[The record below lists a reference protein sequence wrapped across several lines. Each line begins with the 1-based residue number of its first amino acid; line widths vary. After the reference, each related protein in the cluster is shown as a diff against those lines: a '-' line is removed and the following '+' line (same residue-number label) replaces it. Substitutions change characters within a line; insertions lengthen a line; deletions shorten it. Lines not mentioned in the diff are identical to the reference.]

1 MRQGLILLGVFFA
14 CLGCAGVPPREGL
27 AQPLS
32 VSFKNTVAL
41 PTTTTDQSGN
51 SFTITGLSGITYI
64 GGEQYIAVMDNSNK
78 LVRLRVAL
86 SPTGA
91 IASTQVLGGITL
103 AATHD
108 YEAIAPGGHGT
119 VLLAEEDTPAIREF
133 RLVDG
138 VLVRTITPPA
148 IFAQR
153 RANFGFESL
162 TSDGTFAW
170 AANEEALTS
179 DGPLSTAT
187 QGTTVRLLRIPVIP
201 GQAAATPAST
211 WPQFAY
217 RSQPWHGS
225 AVGSAR
231 SGVSELVM
239 LPGGTLLTL
248 ERSFAFNLAGFFQCR
263 IYEIGFA
270 AATDVRGFT
279 AGLTG
284 QTYTT
289 TTKRLLWSGSNVN
302 NMEGLALGPRL
313 DPARPGSPRGTS
325 YALIGIVD
333 DGDPI
338 SVNTL
343 ASFVVSGVVPTST
356 ATSPQV
362 AGVDEAAG
370 QLPRS
375 LIRR

>member
-1 MRQGLILLGVFFA
+1 V

-27 AQPLS
+27 AQPLA
-32 VSFKNTVAL
+32 VAFRNTVAL
-41 PTTTTDQSGN
+41 PTTTTDQSGT

-78 LVRLRVAL
+78 LVRLRVVL

-91 IASTQVLGGITL
+91 IASAQVLGGISL
-103 AATHD
+103 AATRD

-119 VLLAEEDTPAIREF
+119 VLLAEEDTPAIHEF
-133 RLVDG
+133 RLADG
-138 VLVRTITPPA
+138 AIVRTITPPA
-148 IFAQR
+148 VFAQR
-153 RANFGFESL
+153 RPNFGFESL

-170 AANEEALTS
+170 AANEEALTP

-187 QGTTVRLLRIPVIP
+187 QGTTVRLLRIPAIP
-201 GQAAATPAST
+201 GQAAATPASS

-217 RSQPWHGS
+217 RTQPWHGS

-231 SGVSELVM
+231 SGVSELVL

-263 IYEIGFA
+263 IYEVGFA

-279 AGLTG
+279 AGLAG

-343 ASFVVSGVVPTST
+343 ASFVITGVPTAAPT
-356 ATSPQV
+356 GTLHIDATPEPP
-362 AGVDEAAG
+362 GN
-370 QLPRS
+370 LPRTI
-375 LIRR
+375 IRR

>member
-1 MRQGLILLGVFFA
+1 MRQGLILIGVFLV

-27 AQPLS
+27 AQPLA
-32 VSFKNTVAL
+32 VTFRNTVAL
-41 PTTTTDQSGN
+41 PTTTTDQSGT

-78 LVRLRVAL
+78 LVRLRVVL

-91 IASTQVLGGITL
+91 IASAQVLGGVSL
-103 AATHD
+103 AATRD

-119 VLLAEEDTPAIREF
+119 VLLAEEDTPAIHEF

-138 VLVRTITPPA
+138 AIVRTITPPA
-148 IFAQR
+148 VFAQR

-170 AANEEALTS
+170 AANEEALTP

-201 GQAAATPAST
+201 GQAAATPASS

-217 RSQPWHGS
+217 RTQPWHGS

-231 SGVSELVM
+231 SGVSELVL

-263 IYEIGFA
+263 IYEVGFA

-313 DPARPGSPRGTS
+313 DPARPGSPRSTS

-343 ASFVVSGVVPTST
+343 ASFVITGVPTAAPT
-356 ATSPQV
+356 GTLPMDATPEPP
-362 AGVDEAAG
+362 GN
-370 QLPRS
+370 LPRTI
-375 LIRR
+375 IRR